1 MTSHSSALPPNL
13 IQGTPTRPYLIRAL
27 HEWCCDNQFTPYIA
41 VQVGKNVQVPT
52 EYVKDGEIVL
62 NIGFDAT
69 SDLHLGNEAIAF
81 KARFSG
87 RVREIMIPVEYVV
100 AIYARENGQGM
111 SFPAPKVETEEAQT
125 TNRSLS
131 AVDLGE
137 LSSHPEA
144 DDSTSA
150 SPPPDKPPRGR
161 PQLKRI
167 K

>member
-1 MTSHSSALPPNL
+1 MTTHSSALPPNL
-13 IQGTPTRPYLIRAL
+13 MQGTPTRPYLIRAL
-27 HEWCCDNQFTPYIA
+27 HEWCCDNRLTPYIA
-41 VQVGKNVQVPT
+41 VQVGKNVQVPN

-69 SDLHLGNEAIAF
+69 SDLHLGNDTITF

-111 SFPAPKVETEEAQT
+111 SFPAPKVEAEDTLT
-125 TNRSLS
+125 TNRNLS
-131 AVDLGE
+131 AVDLGD
-137 LSSHPEA
+137 SHPEA
-144 DDSTSA
+144 DDSNSA
-150 SPPPDKPPRGR
+150 SPPPEKPPRGR